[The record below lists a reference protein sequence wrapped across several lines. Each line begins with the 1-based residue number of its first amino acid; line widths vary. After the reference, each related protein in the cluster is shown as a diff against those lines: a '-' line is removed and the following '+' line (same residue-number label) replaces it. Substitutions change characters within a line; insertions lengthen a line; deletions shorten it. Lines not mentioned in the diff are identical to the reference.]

1 MRRNG
6 EGARPNTTLVKRSV
20 STCLALLPQSSEI
33 VGHLS
38 QFLRFALVGIHYE
51 CHQPLP
57 QDGIGFEQRY
67 STACFV
73 KEVQHGGN
81 RGAFSCA
88 HADASHT
95 TRSFVISAFLLTTAR
110 WGRENSLPVTS
121 AGARSTTPSSSCS
134 LITASYSSSRSV
146 FLSFRTRVF
155 NLRKLPS
162 LLFGKGGQFPFQGS
176 PVLYHP
182 SGERTNCSL
191 KPS

>member
-1 MRRNG
+1 MS
-6 EGARPNTTLVKRSV
+6 PTTTTGWNRFRTTILHSLFCKGGPAWR
-20 STCLALLPQSSEI
+20 QS
-33 VGHLS
+33 
-38 QFLRFALVGIHYE
+38 FNDR
-51 CHQPLP
+51 
-57 QDGIGFEQRY
+57 
-67 STACFV
+67 
-73 KEVQHGGN
+73 
-81 RGAFSCA
+81 AFSCA
-88 HADASHT
+88 HADTSYT
-95 TRSFVISAFLLTTAR
+95 TRSFVVSAFLLTTAR
-110 WGRENSLPVTS
+110 WGRKNSLPVTS

-191 KPS
+191 SLS

>member
-1 MRRNG
+1 MSPATTTGWNRFRTTILHSLFCKGGPAWRQSFNG
-6 EGARPNTTLVKRSV
+6 
-20 STCLALLPQSSEI
+20 
-33 VGHLS
+33 
-38 QFLRFALVGIHYE
+38 
-51 CHQPLP
+51 
-57 QDGIGFEQRY
+57 
-67 STACFV
+67 
-73 KEVQHGGN
+73 
-81 RGAFSCA
+81 GAFSCA
-88 HADASHT
+88 HADTLHT

-121 AGARSTTPSSSCS
+121 AGARSTTPSSRCS